1 LQIPSASPYPLYQGE
16 TIELFSF
23 PLDKEG
29 GPLAVGDLKKLHPE
43 WIESF
48 CLKSKIFLIKIHQSF
63 IKQILVMDF
72 L

>member
-16 TIELFSF
+16 TIGLFSF

-43 WIESF
+43 G
-48 CLKSKIFLIKIHQSF
+48 
-63 IKQILVMDF
+63 
-72 L
+72 